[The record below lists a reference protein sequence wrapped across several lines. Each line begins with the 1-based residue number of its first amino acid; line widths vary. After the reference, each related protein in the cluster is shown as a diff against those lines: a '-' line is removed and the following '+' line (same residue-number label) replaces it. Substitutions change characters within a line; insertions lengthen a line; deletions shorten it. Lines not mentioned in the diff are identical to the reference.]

1 MYVHCTYCKP
11 ENMLNFSMPWPEDL
25 ALRILCHLKKS
36 DMNSFGEIFK
46 RVGVFIHDES
56 FL

>member
-1 MYVHCTYCKP
+1 MYVYCKP

-46 RVGVFIHDES
+46 RVGVFINDES
-56 FL
+56 FLY